1 MLLLSSPMIHGC
13 GSGTAGAGE
22 PPVAAV
28 VTDLAPI
35 RCPKTSAAQR
45 AAFRK
50 KVAAPQPDKPD
61 GVSRRVLLAKAD
73 ELRLALHRAQA
84 MGNQVADELDRCAGS
99 SDGSGAQART
109 GTLDASGA
117 QARTGGS
124 EPARRVASR

>member
-13 GSGTAGAGE
+13 ASGTAGGGE
-22 PPVAAV
+22 PPVAAAV
-28 VTDLAPI
+28 VDLGHV

-45 AAFRK
+45 AAFLK
-50 KVAAPQPDKPD
+50 KVAAPQPDKPE

-99 SDGSGAQART
+99 SH
-109 GTLDASGA
+109 ASGA
-117 QARTGGS
+117 QARTGASDASGAQARYGGS
-124 EPARRVASR
+124 ESARRVASR